1 MTFCFFRITSIIVYA
16 LIHDMKFVV
25 QEDQNKKSFLVEIPR
40 WLWHSKDPYAY
51 SATAPTGR
59 RVYQFR

>member
-1 MTFCFFRITSIIVYA
+1 MTFCFSRITTIVVYA

-25 QEDQNKKSFLVEIPR
+25 QEDQNKSFLVEIPR